1 MRMIAAALIAIT
13 PPGLA
18 GAQTIADGVNTM
30 TPYGQV
36 TIRESDDG
44 WSRYLDL
51 GGARF
56 FDTGDFRFIDL
67 IDRRGGLILVQLFY
81 GGNGCPSDYAW
92 LNVVADPPFATEVF
106 GNCSDLP
113 EVSSD
118 SETVTVT
125 LPATTAADGFT
136 AFIYDGRTIRQETA
150 GQQSAGIAPGNATA
164 WIGRHPGEIFRAA
177 DWRDMLVGLMGE
189 DAYIR
194 AGNTIE
200 LASPMERRGDWVVG
214 SGCIK
219 FTCDE
224 DFGVIAL
231 HVLDG
236 RVLVALHSMEGGE
249 LWGDAAGAVPEAIR
263 DVLAR

>member
-1 MRMIAAALIAIT
+1 MSFFAKMKYGTMLACLVSAVQAQEVDLSSPLGPVEIHEAA
-13 PPGLA
+13 
-18 GAQTIADGVNTM
+18 
-30 TPYGQV
+30 
-36 TIRESDDG
+36 DG
-44 WSRYLDL
+44 WSRYLTVGDQ
-51 GGARF
+51 RF
-56 FDTGDFRFIDL
+56 FDTGDYSFIDL

-92 LNVVADPPFATEVF
+92 LNVLSDPPAVTEVF

-136 AFIYDGRTIRQETA
+136 AFIYDGRTVREEVA
-150 GQQSAGIAPGNATA
+150 GQRPSGIAPGNATA

-189 DAYIR
+189 ADYIR

-200 LASPMERRGDWVVG
+200 LASPMERQGDWVVG

-231 HVLDG
+231 HVADG
-236 RVLVALHSMEGGE
+236 RVLVALHSAEGGA
-249 LWGDAAGAVPEAIR
+249 LWGDAAGALPEAIR
-263 DVLAR
+263 DVLAP